1 MVCKN
6 QFREDRKE
14 YTTHLLNSHGVDIE
28 KIQYYTAEPLEQ
40 LQAITIPISKQKIE
54 ENKEK
59 ITKQLWNQGMVR
71 NKEGTLMVQSGN
83 HKITLS
89 YALSMVFNKKQ
100 RNDIR
105 NRFEELGV
113 DTEEDYAI
121 DILWDQ

>member
-1 MVCKN
+1 MKVVCEN

-28 KIQYYTAEPLEQ
+28 KIQYYTEEPLEQ

-83 HKITLS
+83 HKTTLS
-89 YALSMVFNKKQ
+89 YALSMVYNEK
-100 RNDIR
+100 
-105 NRFEELGV
+105 
-113 DTEEDYAI
+113 
-121 DILWDQ
+121 